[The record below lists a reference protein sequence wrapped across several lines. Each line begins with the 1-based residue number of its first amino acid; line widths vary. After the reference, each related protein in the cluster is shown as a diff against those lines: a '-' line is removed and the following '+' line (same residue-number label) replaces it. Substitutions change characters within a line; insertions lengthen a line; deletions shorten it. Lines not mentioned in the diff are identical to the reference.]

1 MSKFRIFATCDIGEA
16 ALDRLRSRGWEVEIW
31 PEMDPPPYEVVLEK
45 VRSGVDALITTLRD
59 RIDEGI
65 FAAGA
70 GRLKVVAQDAV
81 GHDNID
87 REAAN
92 RYRIPFTNTPDVLTH
107 ATAEFAFFILGAVA
121 RKLFPSEELVRAGK
135 WRTWHPYL
143 PFLGTEV
150 TGKTVAVI
158 GTGRIGRAF
167 AGKCAGFDLDL
178 LLYDTRPDPAFAE
191 ALQRLAEERRRL
203 GLAERQCRVAYV
215 DLRTALG
222 EADFVSLHVPLT
234 PETRHLL
241 NEERLSWMKPT
252 AYLINTSRGP
262 VVDEQALADAL
273 LSGRLAGA
281 ALDVFGQEPLPLSSP
296 LLAPELREKV
306 RVFHHFASGTAET
319 RLSPDPA
326 RGMAGRCVQA
336 LIDVLEGRYGGDPG
350 KMPWVV
356 NKEAFSGR

>member
-1 MSKFRIFATCDIGEA
+1 MARYRIFATCDIGRE
-16 ALDRLRSRGWEVEIW
+16 ALDRLRARGWEVEVW
-31 PEMDPPPYEVVLEK
+31 SEMDPPPYEVILEK

-81 GHDNID
+81 GYDNID
-87 REAAN
+87 RAAAN
-92 RYRIPFTNTPDVLTH
+92 RYRIPFTHTPDVLTH

-121 RKLFPSEELVRAGK
+121 RKLFPSEELVRSGR

-143 PFLGTEV
+143 PFLGREV
-150 TGKTVAVI
+150 TGKTVGVI

-167 AGKCAGFDLDL
+167 AGKCIGFDCDL
-178 LLYDTRPDPAFAE
+178 LLYDTAPDPAFAE
-191 ALQRLAEERRRL
+191 ALQRLADERRRL
-203 GLAERQCRVAYV
+203 GLVERSCRVEYV
-215 DLRTALG
+215 DLKTALS

-234 PETRHLL
+234 AETRHLL
-241 NEERLSWMKPT
+241 DEERLSWMKPE

-262 VVDEQALADAL
+262 VVDEQALARAL
-273 LSGRLAGA
+273 RAGRLAGA
-281 ALDVFGQEPLPLSSP
+281 ALDVFEQEPLPVTSP

-306 RVFHHFASGTAET
+306 RVFHHFASGTVET
-319 RLSPDPA
+319 RLSPNPE

-336 LIDVLEGRYGGDPG
+336 VIDVLEGRHGGDPG
-350 KMPWVV
+350 KIPWVV
-356 NKEAFSGR
+356 NKEAFA